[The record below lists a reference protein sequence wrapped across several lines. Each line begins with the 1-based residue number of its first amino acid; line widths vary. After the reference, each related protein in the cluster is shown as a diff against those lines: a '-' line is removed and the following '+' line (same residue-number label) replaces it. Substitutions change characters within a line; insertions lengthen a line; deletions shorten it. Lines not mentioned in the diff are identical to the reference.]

1 VWLTGGTTPKGPT
14 AIQPLDPGR
23 GPRAEQRD
31 ESALLNRIRSGE
43 RKLFHDL
50 IRPYERSVYLT
61 AFSVLHNEADA
72 EEVAQET
79 MLKAFAHLADLRQDV
94 TFKAWL
100 LQIAINEARMR
111 RRKEH
116 QHLYEPLEEEAKESA
131 DTEFMPR
138 EFADW
143 REVPSEALERKEI
156 KKAVDRALGDLPQI
170 YREVFLLRDVQHLG
184 VAETAQAL
192 GISVPSVKTR
202 LHRARLQMREQL
214 APVFRL
220 RWHDRLFRKGTKP
233 W

>member
-1 VWLTGGTTPKGPT
+1 
-14 AIQPLDPGR
+14 
-23 GPRAEQRD
+23 
-31 ESALLNRIRSGE
+31 LLNRIRAGE
-43 RKLFHDL
+43 KKLFHDL

-61 AFSVLHNEADA
+61 AYSVLRNEADA
-72 EEVAQET
+72 EEVAQEA
-79 MLKAFAHLADLRQDV
+79 MLKAFAHLGDLRQDV

-111 RRKEH
+111 RRKDH
-116 QHLYEPLEEEAKESA
+116 QHLYEPLQEEAGESSES
-131 DTEFMPR
+131 EFMPR

-143 REVPSEALERKEI
+143 REIPSESLDRKEV
-156 KKAVDRALGDLPQI
+156 KRAVDQALNALPEI

-214 APVFRL
+214 APAFRM